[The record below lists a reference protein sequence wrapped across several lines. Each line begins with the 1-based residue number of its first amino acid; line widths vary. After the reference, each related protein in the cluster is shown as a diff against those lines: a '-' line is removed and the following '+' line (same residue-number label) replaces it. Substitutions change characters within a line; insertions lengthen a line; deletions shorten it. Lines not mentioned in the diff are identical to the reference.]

1 MFNIPNMPKD
11 FRAVMKHLKRN
22 NPTLLGGNQFFLCPS
37 CGNKCVNG
45 SKCDLTRCQP
55 SNSSVRTPISV
66 VVFPL
71 APQIRSILERE
82 TVIMPTYELNQCDD
96 LANSQRAQEI
106 AIKEKQNNRVRNN
119 VTLTL
124 NTDGVLLKRISRSI
138 WVTCACINELPRKK
152 RYDINNMLICSV
164 STGDEKPK
172 KDEYSTILQDIVNEL
187 RFLEQVGFDVLLPS
201 TVKTNNRTY
210 THFHAF
216 AIAAVC
222 DKPAQ
227 AIMMNIKD
235 PAGFFSCGCWCCIP
249 GETNSSNSRYFVND
263 SRTPAMLRNNMTY
276 DHFMKILNTNYVAK
290 DPSKDRACGH
300 AGPCALRQLSY
311 FEIGSSFCFDSLH
324 GLYAGVFKK
333 LMHLWL
339 DTVRVDYSIKK
350 QFSRLEELL
359 KCIRYPTTNRL
370 PRALKYY
377 TTWKANEYRMTLLFG
392 YKSFEQVMKKKY
404 YEHFR
409 LLVYAAIFSETRIL
423 TTTRLDHIK
432 HLLNKF
438 LDEFPALYGASN
450 SVSIVHSLSHIHQSL
465 VKFGPIHN
473 YSTFNFESTVGSFVK
488 SIHGPSFILKQL
500 INNFE
505 HQSYATTILKNPA
518 FHPKIAL
525 LIHQIFSSKRR
536 AIPTSLMSHNVV
548 CLSRSTVSAFPH
560 VTEYL
565 ENIYTKDQYTH
576 HSTCFYQN
584 VAFAVHHSKHTQVD
598 NSAVIYFDH
607 FNNLHIG
614 IIMGIIQLKTT
625 KDIIFI
631 IDKAEIVGF
640 DTFSLDQIEYVNDF
654 LVYAKHSNP
663 PTIVSIGYKTIK
675 EKVAYRKDPK
685 VKTSTE
691 FYIFPNLVEDT

>member
-1 MFNIPNMPKD
+1 MEMMTTDDLNETPYVYSCFSSNIYIITITLNREDEACVFVQEIVIDDGTTSTLKHDEYNPASDSVLKEANKQHSSERHSDNDNNYENEVDDLYQFDNDGNSIGDVDDINKAHDDEYDDDEDGDEDEGEDEDDGIEESQDFQNNFYDNDFENERLPNATELSVMLFFTWKRHNISKAAANDICRIINMFNIPNMPKD

-22 NPTLLGGNQFFLCPS
+22 NPTLLGGDQFFLCPS

-55 SNSSVRTPISV
+55 SNSSVRTSISV

-249 GETNSSNSRYFVND
+249 G
-263 SRTPAMLRNNMTY
+263 
-276 DHFMKILNTNYVAK
+276 
-290 DPSKDRACGH
+290 
-300 AGPCALRQLSY
+300 
-311 FEIGSSFCFDSLH
+311 
-324 GLYAGVFKK
+324 
-333 LMHLWL
+333 
-339 DTVRVDYSIKK
+339 
-350 QFSRLEELL
+350 
-359 KCIRYPTTNRL
+359 
-370 PRALKYY
+370 
-377 TTWKANEYRMTLLFG
+377 
-392 YKSFEQVMKKKY
+392 
-404 YEHFR
+404 
-409 LLVYAAIFSETRIL
+409 
-423 TTTRLDHIK
+423 
-432 HLLNKF
+432 
-438 LDEFPALYGASN
+438 
-450 SVSIVHSLSHIHQSL
+450 
-465 VKFGPIHN
+465 
-473 YSTFNFESTVGSFVK
+473 
-488 SIHGPSFILKQL
+488 
-500 INNFE
+500 
-505 HQSYATTILKNPA
+505 
-518 FHPKIAL
+518 
-525 LIHQIFSSKRR
+525 
-536 AIPTSLMSHNVV
+536 
-548 CLSRSTVSAFPH
+548 
-560 VTEYL
+560 
-565 ENIYTKDQYTH
+565 
-576 HSTCFYQN
+576 
-584 VAFAVHHSKHTQVD
+584 
-598 NSAVIYFDH
+598 
-607 FNNLHIG
+607 
-614 IIMGIIQLKTT
+614 
-625 KDIIFI
+625 
-631 IDKAEIVGF
+631 
-640 DTFSLDQIEYVNDF
+640 
-654 LVYAKHSNP
+654 
-663 PTIVSIGYKTIK
+663 
-675 EKVAYRKDPK
+675 
-685 VKTSTE
+685 
-691 FYIFPNLVEDT
+691 

>member
-1 MFNIPNMPKD
+1 
-11 FRAVMKHLKRN
+11 
-22 NPTLLGGNQFFLCPS
+22 
-37 CGNKCVNG
+37 
-45 SKCDLTRCQP
+45 
-55 SNSSVRTPISV
+55 
-66 VVFPL
+66 
-71 APQIRSILERE
+71 
-82 TVIMPTYELNQCDD
+82 
-96 LANSQRAQEI
+96 
-106 AIKEKQNNRVRNN
+106 
-119 VTLTL
+119 
-124 NTDGVLLKRISRSI
+124 
-138 WVTCACINELPRKK
+138 RKK

-249 GETNSSNSRYFVND
+249 D
-263 SRTPAMLRNNMTY
+263 
-276 DHFMKILNTNYVAK
+276 
-290 DPSKDRACGH
+290 
-300 AGPCALRQLSY
+300 
-311 FEIGSSFCFDSLH
+311 
-324 GLYAGVFKK
+324 
-333 LMHLWL
+333 
-339 DTVRVDYSIKK
+339 
-350 QFSRLEELL
+350 ELL

-392 YKSFEQVMKKKY
+392 YKPFEQVMKKKY

-438 LDEFPALYGASN
+438 LDEFSALYGASN
-450 SVSIVHSLSHIHQSL
+450 CVSIVHSLSHIHQYL
-465 VKFGPIHN
+465 VKCGPIHN
-473 YSTFNFESTVGSFVK
+473 YSTFNFESTVGSLVK

-576 HSTCFYQN
+576 YSTCFYRN
-584 VAFAVHHSKHTQVD
+584 VAFTVHHSKHTQVD
-598 NSAVIYFDH
+598 NSTVIYFDH

-614 IIMGIIQLKTT
+614 IIIGIIQLKTT

-631 IDKAEIVGF
+631 IDQAEIVGF

-685 VKTSTE
+685 VKTSAE
-691 FYIFPNLVEDT
+691 FYIFPNLVENM

>member
-187 RFLEQVGFDVLLPS
+187 RFLEQVGFDVLLPL

-216 AIAAVC
+216 TIAAVC

-235 PAGFFSCGCWCCIP
+235 PTGFFSCGWCCIP

-392 YKSFEQVMKKKY
+392 YK
-404 YEHFR
+404 
-409 LLVYAAIFSETRIL
+409 
-423 TTTRLDHIK
+423 
-432 HLLNKF
+432 
-438 LDEFPALYGASN
+438 
-450 SVSIVHSLSHIHQSL
+450 
-465 VKFGPIHN
+465 
-473 YSTFNFESTVGSFVK
+473 
-488 SIHGPSFILKQL
+488 
-500 INNFE
+500 
-505 HQSYATTILKNPA
+505 
-518 FHPKIAL
+518 
-525 LIHQIFSSKRR
+525 
-536 AIPTSLMSHNVV
+536 
-548 CLSRSTVSAFPH
+548 
-560 VTEYL
+560 
-565 ENIYTKDQYTH
+565 
-576 HSTCFYQN
+576 
-584 VAFAVHHSKHTQVD
+584 
-598 NSAVIYFDH
+598 
-607 FNNLHIG
+607 
-614 IIMGIIQLKTT
+614 
-625 KDIIFI
+625 
-631 IDKAEIVGF
+631 
-640 DTFSLDQIEYVNDF
+640 YV
-654 LVYAKHSNP
+654 
-663 PTIVSIGYKTIK
+663 
-675 EKVAYRKDPK
+675 
-685 VKTSTE
+685 
-691 FYIFPNLVEDT
+691 